1 MLSNAPVDS
10 LIQTASLNQAKQY
23 VLYFVI
29 VEDISPISASRS
41 TFYFVISLSAVA
53 VLMSIIFMF
62 LTIGSKRLAV
72 AIIPQGTVI
81 NDIIL
86 WKYFLINFQL
96 HSLRNLFVRMTRVT
110 SHVIFFVHS
119 TNMY

>member
-29 VEDISPISASRS
+29 IEDISPISASRS